1 MKKTP
6 LYQWHIDNGAN
17 MAEFGSYS
25 MPLWYPQGARSEH
38 ISVIEYAGL
47 FDTSHMAVVLVQ
59 GDGAHQLL
67 QHAFSKDLDRCL
79 GVKKT
84 PLVQGRS
91 VYGVFLDERGH
102 VIDDAIV
109 TRQADS
115 LYMVV
120 VNAGMGEKIVDHLQ
134 QFPLAAAVEITD
146 LSDQL
151 GKIDIQGPAS
161 ARILGGLLQDP
172 AGVFT
177 ALPYFST
184 KGWFDL
190 SQSKSV
196 LLADS
201 TPILLSR
208 TGYTGE
214 FGFEIFL
221 EPRHLEKV
229 WSVLLQEGGE
239 RICACGLASRDSLR
253 AGAVLPLSHQDI
265 GDWPFQANPWQ
276 FALPLDER
284 GTFTKRFIG
293 AQALQ
298 QIETAAY
305 TYPFAG
311 FDPRKIVPGPDTA
324 VLDGSD
330 RTVGRILTCA
340 TDMAIGR
347 IDDRIVSIATPT
359 AAGRPEDFKAR
370 GLCCGFVLVSQHF
383 NPGDKLFLTDGK
395 RKIPIEIRLDIRP
408 DRTARRPMREM
419 VHT

>member
-17 MAEFGSYS
+17 MAEFSSYS
-25 MPLWYPQGARSEH
+25 MPLWYPQGARDEH
-38 ISVIEYAGL
+38 IGVIKYAGL

-67 QHAFSKDLDRCL
+67 QLAFSKDLDRCL
-79 GVKKT
+79 GLQKT

-109 TRQADS
+109 TRQAET

-120 VNAGMGEKIVDHLQ
+120 VNAGMGGKIVDHLQ
-134 QFPLAAAVEITD
+134 QQSTAAVVEIID
-146 LSDQL
+146 LSDRL

-161 ARILGGLLQDP
+161 AQILGALLQDQ
-172 AGVFT
+172 AGVFSGF
-177 ALPYFST
+177 PYFST

-201 TPILLSR
+201 TPVLLSR

-221 EPRHLEKV
+221 ESRHLEKV
-229 WSVLLQEGGE
+229 WNVLLQEGGE
-239 RICACGLASRDSLR
+239 KICACGLASRDSLR

-265 GDWPFQANPWQ
+265 GDWPFLANPWQ
-276 FALPLDER
+276 FALPLDEH
-284 GTFTKRFIG
+284 GGFTKRFIG
-293 AQALQ
+293 AEALQ
-298 QIETAAY
+298 HNETVEY

-324 VLDGSD
+324 VLDEND
-330 RTVGRILTCA
+330 RKVGRILTCA

-347 IDDRIVSIATPT
+347 IDDRIVSIATT
-359 AAGRPEDFKAR
+359 VAAGRPEDFKAK
-370 GLCCGFVLVSQHF
+370 GLSCGFVLVSQKC
-383 NPGDKLFLTDGK
+383 NPGDTLFLTDGK

-408 DRTARRPMREM
+408 DRTARRSMREM
-419 VHT
+419 VHM